1 MAAWSFSVSDRI
13 IPSYLLHLQ
22 WWYIDLVPLVLKKIQ
37 NRIFIYLSNSYEE
50 PTVCQAHWLF
60 REIQGCVSRKGQLC
74 LPRVSNLRGCGRK
87 TRVIFMYDFK
97 LWFKLWFQIM
107 LLRNEGLDDCVLS
120 GQDTV
125 MVRAEGGGEGGGWLW
140 ERRVWVELG
149 HPRGK
154 WWGLDSDWWLHQRKD
169 HFISGGDFK
178 LCSLNKNIDFF
189 FPVKGITVQ

>member
-37 NRIFIYLSNSYEE
+37 NRIFIYLTNSYEE
-50 PTVCQAHWLF
+50 PTVCHAHWLF
-60 REIQGCVSRKGQLC
+60 QEIQGCVSRKGQLC

-125 MVRAEGGGEGGGWLW
+125 MVRVEGGFEREESGWNLVIQGGSDGAWILT
-140 ERRVWVELG
+140 RDSIRGRTILFLVET
-149 HPRGK
+149 
-154 WWGLDSDWWLHQRKD
+154 
-169 HFISGGDFK
+169 
-178 LCSLNKNIDFF
+178 LNSA
-189 FPVKGITVQ
+189 V